1 MLEFARPRSA
11 CRWIY
16 TTPLWTLVIA
26 LTLGVPSTLKAQFT
40 SVIEGRVG
48 DPSDSAIP
56 NAEVT
61 VENQATGVKRVV
73 LTSDVGYYR
82 VASLPPGQF
91 SIRVSAKGFET
102 AVFERVLENDQT
114 KTFNFQMKI
123 GSSST
128 EVNVVGEAPL
138 VETGEAKISGHIPE
152 RQVSQLPLV
161 GRNFMTLVVLTPGVT
176 GLPSGGG
183 QAYAQATGDVFSAEY
198 GVNMNANG
206 QRAESNNFQVD
217 NASVNGSPRG
227 GVSNFSPSADAVQE
241 LRVSVNNFSA
251 ESGRNSSASVN
262 VITKSGTNAFHGT
275 AGWYHTNNRLTGRN
289 SIFQPQVPV
298 FRRNE
303 ANGTIGGPI
312 LKNRLFFFASVDVLR
327 SGLGA
332 GFSSS
337 VISPEFANIIQ
348 QRYPNNVSA
357 KLVKNFPSQ
366 LQKLSDGLF
375 AGPVAGAVPNVGA
388 CSGLAGGA
396 GSSVDTPIGALPCN
410 LPLTFNGTFSA
421 TQPRNG
427 LQWFG
432 RIDHSFH
439 DGKDRLYGSF
449 GRTSLEQVAFGAPNV
464 YPAFTAPATEYTAYW
479 NVNYTHIFSTNILNE
494 ASWSGTRAYGA
505 DPVSHGEIPL
515 INVTGIAS
523 YGTGFADAIFI
534 QNNQSWNDVLS
545 INHGTHAF
553 KVGGSYQCG
562 SGCPGAGALFHN
574 TYARVVYGFPSLYD
588 FARDDPFSESGIGF
602 DPKTGKAAGP
612 DFRPVFINYG
622 AFVQDDWKLR
632 KNLTVSLG
640 LRWEVYV
647 NPSDKDNI
655 FTSATFPSGSNYFDR
670 IANLTPQIKQPH
682 NGSKYNNFAPRIGIA
697 WDPTGQGKTSIRAGA
712 GIFYDRASGQ
722 FYADSSTT
730 LPVIALASVSKQT
743 TVKPVYGLATGSAG
757 TGTGYT
763 FPTPQIPIGLDSRN
777 GLIGVPS
784 TLRAWDPNMQ
794 TMRAMNYFLGVQHNL
809 FAGWAIE
816 ANYVGSQGRHT
827 YMGYDVNRFAGDLF
841 DGKLDRINSSFADI
855 QYGQARGS
863 SFYNGGNVSVRK
875 RYSQGL
881 DLQAAYTFGKAIDD
895 SSSFGLGLGIVD
907 ANNLKLN
914 RALAD
919 FDIRRKFSMSLI
931 YETPKLGSNA
941 VASILSKWEVGAV
954 TILQAGRP
962 FSVVCTQ
969 PFAPVRNAAGQITG
983 NTGCDYNADGFNND
997 FPNAPSFGGYL
1008 SGLDRSKF
1016 LTGIFQ
1022 ASDFGKPAPGQPG
1035 NLGRNTY
1042 FGPGYANTN
1051 FNVVKRFPLRMLG
1064 EKGQL
1069 DFRTEFFNL
1078 FNRVNLGQPVGNLSN
1093 SQFGRSTSALGAR
1106 NVQFGLRLAF

>member
-1 MLEFARPRSA
+1 MLEFAKPRTT

-16 TTPLWTLVIA
+16 TTPLLALVIA

-48 DPSDSAIP
+48 DPSGAAIP

-61 VENQATGVKRVV
+61 VENQGTGVKRVV
-73 LTSDVGYYR
+73 RTSEVGYYR
-82 VASLPPGQF
+82 VASLPPGQYT
-91 SIRVSAKGFET
+91 IRVSAQGFDT
-102 AVFERVLENDQT
+102 AVFEQVLENDQT

-128 EVNVVGEAPL
+128 EVNVVAEVPL

-183 QAYAQATGDVFSAEY
+183 QAYAQATGDVFAAEY

-262 VITKSGTNAFHGT
+262 VITKSGTNEFHGT

-289 SIFQPQVPV
+289 SIFQPKVPV

-303 ANGTIGGPI
+303 ANATIGGPI
-312 LKNRLFFFASVDVLR
+312 LKNRLFFFGSVDVLR

-337 VISPEFANIIQ
+337 VISPEFASIIQ

-357 KLVKNFPSQ
+357 KLVKGFPSQ

-396 GSSVDTPIGALPCN
+396 GSPVDTPIGALPCN
-410 LPLTFNGTFSA
+410 LPLTFNGTFAA

-449 GRTSLEQVAFGAPNV
+449 GRTSLDQVAFGAPNV
-464 YPAFTAPATEYTAYW
+464 YPAFTAAATEYTAYW
-479 NVNYTHIFSTNILNE
+479 NVNYTHVFSPNILNE

-523 YGTGFADAIFI
+523 YGTGFSDAIFI
-534 QNNQSWNDVLS
+534 QNNQNWNEVLS

-622 AFVQDDWKLR
+622 LFVQDDWKLR

-655 FTSATFPSGSNYFDR
+655 FVSATFPSGSSYFDR
-670 IANLTPQIKQPH
+670 IANLTPRIKQPH
-682 NGSKYNNFAPRIGIA
+682 NGSKYDNFAPRVGIA

-712 GIFYDRASGQ
+712 GMFYDRASGQ

-743 TVKPVYGLATGSAG
+743 TVKPVYGLATGSASPASG
-757 TGTGYT
+757 FT

-794 TMRAMNYFLGVQHNL
+794 TMRAINYFLGVQHNL
-809 FAGWAIE
+809 FGGWAIE

-827 YMGYDVNRFAGDLF
+827 YMGYDVNRYAGDLF

-914 RALAD
+914 RALSD
-919 FDIRRKFSMSLI
+919 FDIRRKFSLSLI
-931 YETPKLGSNA
+931 YETPKLGSNP
-941 VASILSKWEVGAV
+941 VASILSRWEVGAV

-983 NTGCDYNADGFNND
+983 NNGCDYNADGFNND
-997 FPNAPSFGGYL
+997 YPNAPSFGGYL
-1008 SGLDRSKF
+1008 SGLERSKF

-1022 ASDFGKPAPGQPG
+1022 ASDFGKPAPSQPG